1 MLLSGR
7 QRIAP
12 IRRDYNRWVAN
23 QTLEDFALRFT
34 AKSARRWSTLRV
46 AQTAIGAVSFLALE
60 AIGGTVTLTAGFETA
75 VAAIAAVGFLI
86 ILTSLPISYHA
97 ARAGLDIDLL
107 TRGAGFGYIGS
118 TITSL
123 IYATFTF
130 IFFAIEAA
138 IMATALELC
147 FGLPLPLG
155 YVVSSIVV
163 IPLVMFGVT
172 AISRFQIWT
181 QPLWIVLNLLPF
193 AFILTQDP
201 GIVHQWIAFP
211 GLDASGS
218 TAGFDLIAFGAASGV
233 LFSLI
238 AQVGEQ
244 VDFLRF
250 LPAREEGKARWYAA
264 MLSAGPGWMV
274 PGGLKIIAG
283 SFLACLALRS
293 GVAVEDAADP
303 THMYR
308 TAFSYVLPSPTAA
321 IALTGVFVIVSQL
334 KINVTNSYAGSIAW
348 SNFFSRLTHSHPG
361 RVVWLVFNVGIALL
375 LMELGIY
382 KTLERTLAL
391 YSIVAVSWVGAVV
404 GDLVVAK
411 PLGLSPA
418 HIEFKRAHLYDIN
431 PVGVGAMAL
440 AIVAGTLSLFG
451 AFGATFA
458 AFASYLSL
466 GTAFVAAP
474 VIAALTGGRYYLA
487 RKPRRDWNVASEKRC
502 IVCENV
508 FEAEDMAYCPAYSG
522 AICSLCCSL
531 DARCHD
537 LCKPHGRIGTQT
549 MFVAEKVF
557 PAWAVAGLQSNFGRF
572 LGVLTLLGVIIG
584 LILGFVYLEAAAAA
598 PTHADLIF
606 RTLWAAFFVLLI
618 VAGITAWL
626 LVLAQTSRR
635 IAQAESNRQTTLLLQ
650 EIAAHKRTDAA
661 LQRAKEAAE
670 SANLAKSRY
679 VVGISHEFRTPLNAI
694 MGYAQ
699 LLARDPAMPAPRA
712 NGVRTILRSAE
723 HLASL
728 IEGLLDISKIE
739 AGRLQ
744 VHRNPVRLRD
754 FLTQIVEMF
763 RIQAD
768 TKKLAF
774 EFRLP
779 KRLPDVIYTDE
790 KRLRQILINL
800 LSNAIKFTE
809 NGSVSLAIEYRSQ
822 ITDFIV
828 SDTGPGID
836 DTDAKRIFEPFER
849 GESAAVMATPGLGLG
864 LTLTRLMTEIL
875 GGEIN
880 LESTLGRGS
889 TFRVRLLTFEATQA
903 MPEPE
908 PARPIA
914 GYEGRPRSVLVVDDD
929 AAQRDLIREILSP
942 LGFVVLSAGDA
953 ASCLTLAQEIRPD
966 LFILDLAMP
975 GVGGLELARRLRES
989 EHGEAAILMLSANI
1003 GEVAAVGREDAPY
1016 DATMGKPFELGQ
1028 FLICVERL
1036 LDIEWVEEQA
1046 VTPVSDS
1053 SSGENPS
1060 PHHVRELLRLG
1071 RIGYVRGI
1079 DAKLIEIEAIGREHQ
1094 PFVDE
1099 ARALIRA
1106 YDFPR
1111 YLALLE
1117 SIGSH
1122 E

>member
-1 MLLSGR
+1 MSGR

-46 AQTAIGAVSFLALE
+46 AQTAIGAISFLALE
-60 AIGGTVTLTAGFETA
+60 AIGGTITLSAGFETA
-75 VAAIAAVGFLI
+75 VTAIVVVGVLI
-86 ILTSLPISYHA
+86 ALTSLPISYHA

-147 FGLPLPLG
+147 FGLPLAIG
-155 YVVSSIVV
+155 YLVSAIVV

-193 AFILTQDP
+193 AFILTRDP
-201 GIVHQWIAFP
+201 AIVRQWIDFP
-211 GLDASGS
+211 GVDRASS
-218 TAGFDLIAFGAASGV
+218 GFDIVAFGAASGV
-233 LFSLI
+233 LFSLV
-238 AQVGEQ
+238 AQIGEQ

-250 LPAREEGKARWYAA
+250 LPPREKSRVRWYAA
-264 MLSAGPGWMV
+264 MLSAGPGWII
-274 PGGLKIIAG
+274 PGGLKILAG
-283 SFLACLALRS
+283 SFLAWLALRS
-293 GVAVEDAADP
+293 GVDVSDAADP

-308 TAFSYVLPSPTAA
+308 TAFAYVLPSPTAV
-321 IALTGVFVIVSQL
+321 IVVTGVFVIVSQL

-361 RVVWLVFNVGIALL
+361 RVVWLVFNVAIALL

-382 KTLERTLAL
+382 RALERTLAL
-391 YSIVAVSWVGAVV
+391 YSIIAVSWVGAVV

-418 HIEFKRAHLYDIN
+418 YIEFKRAHLYDIN

-440 AIVAGTLSLFG
+440 AILAGALSIFG
-451 AFGATFA
+451 VFGTALA
-458 AFASYLSL
+458 NFASFISL
-466 GTAFVAAP
+466 ATAFTAAP
-474 VIAALTGGRYYLA
+474 LIAAVTGGRYYLA
-487 RKPRRDWNVASEKRC
+487 RKPRREWTLTPQKRC

-508 FEAEDMAYCPAYSG
+508 FETEDTAYCPAYSG
-522 AICSLCCSL
+522 PICSLCCSL

-537 LCKPHGRIGTQT
+537 LCKPHGRIGSQAGT
-549 MFVAEKVF
+549 VAGKIL
-557 PAWAVAGLQSNFGRF
+557 PAWAVAGIQSNFGRF
-572 LGVLTLLGVIIG
+572 LGVLALLGVSIG
-584 LILGFVYLEAAAAA
+584 VILGFVYLEAALAA
-598 PTHADLIF
+598 PAHADLIS

-626 LVLAQTSRR
+626 LVLARDSRR

-699 LLARDPAMPAPRA
+699 LLARDPALPAPRA
-712 NGVRTILRSAE
+712 NGIRTILRSAE

-728 IEGLLDISKIE
+728 IEGMLDISKIE

-744 VHRNPVRLRD
+744 VHRNPVRLRE
-754 FLTQIVEMF
+754 FLNQIVEMF

-768 TKKLAF
+768 AKKLGFVFDAP
-774 EFRLP
+774 R
-779 KRLPDVIYTDE
+779 KLPDVVYTDE

-809 NGSVSLAIEYRSQ
+809 TGSVSLTVQYRSQ

-828 SDTGPGID
+828 SDTGPGIGPE
-836 DTDAKRIFEPFER
+836 DAKRIFEPFER
-849 GESAAVMATPGLGLG
+849 GEGAAVAATPGLGLG
-864 LTLTRLMTEIL
+864 LTLTRLMAEIL
-875 GGEIN
+875 GGEIHLDSN
-880 LESTLGRGS
+880 PGQGS
-889 TFRVRLLTFEATQA
+889 TFRVRILTFEATQA
-903 MPEPE
+903 LPEPE
-908 PARPIA
+908 PVRAIA
-914 GYEGRPRSVLVVDDD
+914 GYDGPPRTVLVVDDD
-929 AAQRDLIREILSP
+929 AAQRDLIREILAP
-942 LGFVVLSAGDA
+942 LGFIVLTAGDA
-953 ASCLTLAQEIRPD
+953 ASCLTMAQEIRPD

-975 GVGGLELARRLRES
+975 GVGGLELADRLRKTG
-989 EHGEAAILMLSANI
+989 HDAAAILMLSANI
-1003 GEVAAVGREDAPY
+1003 NEIIGRGIEDTSY
-1016 DATMGKPFELGQ
+1016 DQAMGKPFEIGELLARVEKLLGVVW
-1028 FLICVERL
+1028 LE
-1036 LDIEWVEEQA
+1036 A
-1046 VTPVSDS
+1046 
-1053 SSGENPS
+1053 GEGLAQSPEAPS
-1060 PHHVRELLRLG
+1060 LGPAAHHVRDLMRLG
-1071 RIGYVRGI
+1071 KIGHVRGI
-1079 DAKLIEIEAIGREHQ
+1079 DAKLLEIEALGPQHQ
-1094 PFVDE
+1094 SFVDE

-1111 YLALLE
+1111 YFSLLE
-1117 SIGSH
+1117 SAEEH

>member
-1 MLLSGR
+1 MSGR

-34 AKSARRWSTLRV
+34 AKSARRWSSLRV

-60 AIGGTVTLTAGFETA
+60 AIGGMITLSAGSETA
-75 VAAIAAVGFLI
+75 VAAICTVSLLI
-86 ILTSLPISYHA
+86 VLTSLPISYQA

-147 FGLPLPLG
+147 FDLPLSVG
-155 YVVSSIVV
+155 YLVSSIIV
-163 IPLVMFGVT
+163 IPLVMYGVT

-181 QPLWIVLNLLPF
+181 QPLWIILNVLPF
-193 AFILTQDP
+193 AFILMQDP
-201 GIVHQWIAFP
+201 TAVRQWIEYP
-211 GLDASGS
+211 GVARSG
-218 TAGFDLIAFGAASGV
+218 APPGFDWAAFGAASGV
-233 LFSLI
+233 LFSLV

-250 LPAREEGKARWYAA
+250 LPAREGRPIRWYAA
-264 MLSAGPGWMV
+264 MLSAGPGWIV
-274 PGGLKIIAG
+274 LGGLKILAG
-283 SFLACLALRS
+283 SFLVCLALRN
-293 GVAVEDAADP
+293 GVAVPDAADP
-303 THMYR
+303 THMYKI
-308 TAFSYVLPSPTAA
+308 AFGYVLPSPAA
-321 IALTGVFVIVSQL
+321 VIGLTGVFVIISQL

-361 RVVWLVFNVGIALL
+361 RVVWLVFNVTIALL

-382 KTLERTLAL
+382 RTLERTLAL
-391 YSIVAVSWVGAVV
+391 YSLVAVSWVGAVV
-404 GDLVVAK
+404 GDLVIAK

-418 HIEFKRAHLYDIN
+418 HVEFKRAHLYDVN

-440 AIVAGTLSLFG
+440 AILAGVFALSGLFG
-451 AFGATFA
+451 PA
-458 AFASYLSL
+458 AGPFASYISL
-466 GTAFVAAP
+466 ATAFLSAP
-474 VIAALTGGRYYLA
+474 AIAALTGGRFYLA
-487 RKPRRDWNVASEKRC
+487 RKPRRDWNAHPEKC
-502 IVCENV
+502 CVVCDNR
-508 FEAEDMAYCPAYSG
+508 FETEDMAHCPAYSG

-537 LCKPHGRIGTQT
+537 LCKPHGRVGAQATT
-549 MFVAEKVF
+549 LARRAL
-557 PAWAVAGLQSNFGRF
+557 PAWAVAGLQSPLGRF
-572 LGVLTLLGVIIG
+572 VGVLALLGLSIG
-584 LILGFVYLEAAAAA
+584 FILSFVYFEAAAAA
-598 PTHADLIF
+598 PAHADLIF

-626 LVLAQTSRR
+626 LVLARDSRR
-635 IAQAESNRQTTLLLQ
+635 IAQEESNRQTTLLLQ

-670 SANLAKSRY
+670 AANLAKSRY

-699 LLARDPAMPAPRA
+699 LLAHDVAMPASRA

-744 VHRNPVRLRD
+744 VHRNAIRLRD
-754 FLTQIVEMF
+754 FLNQIVEMF

-768 TKKLAF
+768 AKDLAF
-774 EFRLP
+774 HFVTP

-809 NGSVSLAIEYRSQ
+809 AGSVTLTVDYRSQ
-822 ITDFIV
+822 ITDFII
-828 SDTGPGID
+828 SDTGPGISEA
-836 DTDAKRIFEPFER
+836 DATRIFEPFER
-849 GESAAVMATPGLGLG
+849 GEGAAIAATPGLGLG

-875 GGEIN
+875 GGEIS
-880 LESTLGRGS
+880 LESQPGRGS

-903 MPEPE
+903 APEPS
-908 PARPIA
+908 PARAIA
-914 GYEGRPRSVLVVDDD
+914 GYDGPPKTVLVVDDD
-929 AAQRDLIREILSP
+929 AAQRDLAREILTP
-942 LGFVVLSAGDA
+942 LGFVVLAAGDA

-975 GVGGLELARRLRES
+975 GMGGLELARRLRETGH
-989 EHGEAAILMLSANI
+989 ENAAILILSANVNEII
-1003 GEVAAVGREDAPY
+1003 GRGQEDAPY
-1016 DATMGKPFELGQ
+1016 NQAMAKPFNL
-1028 FLICVERL
+1028 RDL
-1036 LDIEWVEEQA
+1036 LDRVQTLLGIGWVEATEDR
-1046 VTPVSDS
+1046 SDS
-1053 SSGENPS
+1053 DQTLPRAPP
-1060 PHHVRELLRLG
+1060 PHHIHDLIQLG
-1071 RIGYVRGI
+1071 RIGHVRGL
-1079 DAKLIEIEAIGREHQ
+1079 DAKLNELEKAHPEHQ
-1094 PFVDE
+1094 PFVNE

-1111 YLALLE
+1111 YFALLE
-1117 SIGSH
+1117 KAALH

>member
-1 MLLSGR
+1 MLSGR

-23 QTLEDFALRFT
+23 QTLEDYALRFT

-60 AIGGTVTLTAGFETA
+60 AIGGAITLSAGFETA
-75 VAAIAAVGFLI
+75 IAAICAVSLLI
-86 ILTSLPISYHA
+86 ALTSLPISYYA

-138 IMATALELC
+138 IMATALDLC
-147 FGLPLPLG
+147 FGIPVSIG
-155 YVVSSIVV
+155 YLISSVVV
-163 IPLVMFGVT
+163 IPLVMYGVT

-193 AFILTQDP
+193 AFILVQDP
-201 GIVHQWIAFP
+201 AVVRQWIDYP
-211 GLDASGS
+211 GTSANA
-218 TAGFDLIAFGAASGV
+218 THAGFDLAAFGAASGV

-250 LPAREEGKARWYAA
+250 LPPNEGRRTRWYAA
-264 MLSAGPGWMV
+264 MLSAGPGWIV
-274 PGGLKIIAG
+274 PGGLKIVAG
-283 SFLACLALRS
+283 SFLACLALRNGIS
-293 GVAVEDAADP
+293 VSDAADP
-303 THMYR
+303 THMYM
-308 TAFSYVLPSPTAA
+308 TAFSHVLPSPAA
-321 IALTGVFVIVSQL
+321 IITLTGVFVIVSQL

-361 RVVWLVFNVGIALL
+361 RVVWLVFNVTIALL

-382 KTLERTLAL
+382 KALERTLAL
-391 YSIVAVSWVGAVV
+391 YSLVAVAWVGAVV

-418 HIEFKRAHLYDIN
+418 HVEFKRAHLYDIN

-440 AIVAGTLSLFG
+440 AILAGALSLAGTFG
-451 AFGATFA
+451 AMVG
-458 AFASYLSL
+458 AFASYISL
-466 GTAFVAAP
+466 ATAFVAAP

-487 RKPRRDWNVASEKRC
+487 RKPRRDWNVIPERRC

-508 FEAEDMAYCPAYSG
+508 FETEDTAHCPAYSG

-537 LCKPHGRIGTQT
+537 LCKPHGRIGMQT
-549 MFVAEKVF
+549 IALARRLL
-557 PAWAVAGLQSNFGRF
+557 PTWAVAGLQSSFGRF
-572 LGVLTLLGVIIG
+572 VGVVTLLGSSIG
-584 LILGFVYLEAAAAA
+584 LILSFVYLEAAAGA
-598 PTHADLIF
+598 PAHADLIA

-626 LVLAQTSRR
+626 LVLARDSRR
-635 IAQAESNRQTTLLLQ
+635 IAQEESNRQTALLLQ
-650 EIAAHKRTDAA
+650 EIAAHKKTDAA
-661 LQRAKEAAE
+661 LQRAKEVAE

-699 LLARDPAMPAPRA
+699 LLARDPALPAPRA

-744 VHRNPVRLRD
+744 VNRNAIRLRD
-754 FLTQIVEMF
+754 FLNQIVEMF
-763 RIQAD
+763 QIQAD
-768 TKKLAF
+768 AKTLAF
-774 EFRLP
+774 HFVIP

-809 NGSVSLAIEYRSQ
+809 AGSVTLTVDYRSQ

-828 SDTGPGID
+828 SDTGPGIAAV
-836 DTDAKRIFEPFER
+836 DAQRIFEPFER
-849 GESAAVMATPGLGLG
+849 GEGAAIAATPGLGLG
-864 LTLTRLMTEIL
+864 LTLTRMMAEIL
-875 GGEIN
+875 GGEIS
-880 LESTLGRGS
+880 LTSRPGQGAI
-889 TFRVRLLTFEATQA
+889 FRVRLLTFEATQA
-903 MPEPE
+903 LPEPE
-908 PARPIA
+908 PIRALA
-914 GYEGRPRSVLVVDDD
+914 GYAGPPKTVLVVDDD
-929 AAQRDLIREILSP
+929 AAQRDLVREILTP
-942 LGFVVLSAGDA
+942 LGFVVLTAGDA

-975 GVGGLELARRLRES
+975 GVGGLDLARRLRETG
-989 EHGEAAILMLSANI
+989 HARAAILMLSANVAEII
-1003 GEVAAVGREDAPY
+1003 GRGQEDAPY
-1016 DATMGKPFELGQ
+1016 DQAMSKPFELGE
-1028 FLICVERL
+1028 LLARL
-1036 LDIEWVEEQA
+1036 EKLLGITWIEEKPEA
-1046 VTPVSDS
+1046 IGTASPSARTPAS
-1053 SSGENPS
+1053 
-1060 PHHVRELLRLG
+1060 HHVRDLLRLG
-1071 RIGYVRGI
+1071 KIGHVRGI
-1079 DAKLIEIEAIGREHQ
+1079 DAKLIEIEAAGPEHQ
-1094 PFVDE
+1094 LFVDE
-1099 ARALIRA
+1099 LRALIRA

-1111 YLALLE
+1111 YFAFLE
-1117 SIGSH
+1117 TVTLH